1 MERKQSTMTKLK
13 GKLISALCMLLVAAT
28 MVISSSYAWFT
39 LSTAPEVSGI
49 TTAIGANGALEIW
62 LNTTDT
68 ADENYIP
75 GNIVDLSAAKY
86 GLGTISLLPSKISMA
101 QGSTTVLDPRFL
113 QFPTYGANGRPGAL
127 DKTSAA
133 AGLFNNTNF
142 VESNGTGVRAVGVAS
157 GLTDRQAAYR
167 NAKYAAS
174 NSMASATT
182 TAVTSLNQNGAV
194 LGNIVIKKVSD
205 ANATYTAD
213 EVASLEVIIAD
224 LERAIVD
231 IETAYKEMIVAFAA
245 SNLVPVTTAGDAVY
259 STIRTNFA
267 NGTLTLAQI
276 ATDKKITVGEGES
289 AITVNLE
296 GSAILQ
302 AITALQT
309 TKGNVASA
317 RTAYTTLSAK
327 AAPYTWAD
335 ISSVTNWLI
344 EANNTELNGTPV
356 EGSTKDELANAVL
369 GGGQGVTLSLE
380 DGAGVYVEIAA
391 HCGNYSATVSMKN
404 VTAAGI
410 TLESLTITMKTNSTQ
425 NPPYLKNALKQVEDA
440 QAPASAGE
448 TVLPMTEFYGFI
460 LDLAFRTN
468 AANSNLLLQT
478 DAADRIYEDNNNEAT
493 QGKGSYMTYA
503 ATTTELT
510 TDAVKGLMDCIRIV
524 FFDTE
529 TREIIGEARLDTANA
544 DLSTVDGKTAVT
556 AKMYMYEKQTYYA
569 YTDGEGHVTKYYVK
583 ATTTTTGDGDGA
595 QTTTTYAYYTDA
607 AMTQDAT
614 SAVIA
619 IDANAASAIPTAFK
633 QTVEYVKK
641 TGAGAD
647 VITALGQNTPVK
659 LSVLVYLDGETI
671 TNANVAATA
680 AKSVTGSMNLQFAS
694 DADLVPMEYGK
705 LHTPGADAGD
715 GN

>member
-75 GNIVDLSAAKY
+75 GNIVDLAAAKY
-86 GLGTISLLPSKISMA
+86 GLGAISLLPSKISMLEN
-101 QGSTTVLDPRFL
+101 STTVLDPRFL
-113 QFPTYGANGRPGAL
+113 QFPEYGPNGRPGTSL

-133 AGLFNNTNF
+133 AGLFNGMNF
-142 VESNGTGVRAVGVAS
+142 VEGSGTGVRAVGVAS

-276 ATDKKITVGEGES
+276 VTDKKITVGEGES

-309 TKGNVASA
+309 TKGNVESA
-317 RTAYTTLSAK
+317 RDAYATLSAK

-344 EANNTELNGTPV
+344 EANNTKLNGTPV
-356 EGSTKDELANAVL
+356 EGSTKDQLANAVL

-380 DGAGVYVEIAA
+380 NGAGVYVEIAA

-425 NPPYLKNALKQVEDA
+425 NPSYLENALEQVVTA
-440 QAPASAGE
+440 GAPASAGE

-478 DAADRIYEDNNNEAT
+478 EAADRIYEDNNNEAT
-493 QGKGSYMTYA
+493 QGKGSYMTYK

-544 DLSTVDGKTAVT
+544 TISTDGVT

-569 YTDGEGHVTKYYVK
+569 YTDGDGHVTKYYVK
-583 ATTTTTGDGDGA
+583 VTTTTPSDGA
-595 QTTTTYAYYTDA
+595 PVTTYAYYTDA
-607 AMTQDAT
+607 AMTTLATDA
-614 SAVIA
+614 VVA
-619 IDANAASAIPTAFK
+619 IDANAASAIPAALK
-633 QTVEYVKK
+633 ETVEYVKK

-705 LHTPGADAGD
+705 LHTPGTNNG
-715 GN
+715 GEGTN